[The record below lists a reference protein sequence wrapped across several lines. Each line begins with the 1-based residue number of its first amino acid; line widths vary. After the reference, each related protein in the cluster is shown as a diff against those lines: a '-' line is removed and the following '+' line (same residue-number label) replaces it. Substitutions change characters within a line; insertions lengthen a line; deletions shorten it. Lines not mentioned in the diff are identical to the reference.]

1 MLIWGSA
8 CFSQIGAVL
17 LLPRSEIEKVEPDQS
32 MIPLICHLTNS
43 RQLSCPQE
51 LYQVP
56 EKELCRLRPEGK
68 MAIPRI
74 RVVTIP
80 DFTFIF
86 PITIHPTKMEQMKI
100 QKDYNQL
107 GIVGSKVSFKK
118 KLLPRYLQ
126 VFYYFSMLHFSHQF
140 LHAGNTFMF

>member
-1 MLIWGSA
+1 
-8 CFSQIGAVL
+8 
-17 LLPRSEIEKVEPDQS
+17 

-80 DFTFIF
+80 RFHIYF
-86 PITIHPTKMEQMKI
+86 PHNNTHPTKMDQMKI

-107 GIVGSKVSFKK
+107 LRQWVLRCLLRKSCYLGIYKCFITLACFIFPINRACRK
-118 KLLPRYLQ
+118 Y
-126 VFYYFSMLHFSHQF
+126 FYVLIHEFTLRIACIITISTIKNSL
-140 LHAGNTFMF
+140 